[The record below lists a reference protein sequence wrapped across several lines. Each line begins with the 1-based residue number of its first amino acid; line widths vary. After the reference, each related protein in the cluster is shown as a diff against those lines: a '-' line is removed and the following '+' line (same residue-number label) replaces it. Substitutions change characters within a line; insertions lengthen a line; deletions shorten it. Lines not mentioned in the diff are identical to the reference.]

1 MLSLGTCLI
10 VVCLAWGLT
19 SVVHSRPSFSMHGS
33 PGSYPTPE
41 ALAPLVDRNI
51 AASRNPFEEE
61 TKSENPFDVPIGEFD
76 IQTHVGHSAK
86 SSTNLAKALSSLPD
100 HDISASR
107 NPFEEKTKS
116 KNPFDEPIEEY
127 DLQTH
132 IGHGAMSSTYAGDF
146 LDLSRKSNQPVAASP
161 LNFDGNPFAMH
172 PGGPTG
178 QDGTLASGNMLLPA
192 VPHSTG
198 FQQDAYHRAVP
209 VVGTT
214 HDEVLRSLQVNPE
227 ISYNPFRF
235 DPRETEI
242 QNRQGSWVEFDN
254 DVKSGAPIDS
264 VPGTSDYGST
274 QTGTSDQN
282 FIARDQSHASHGP
295 EPSGEQPL
303 IDLGITDEEKKET
316 SGPSLESFL
325 QEEFYHR
332 ISSALKSRLA
342 NLTIGNR
349 ETLQEFYEEIL
360 AATLIQSA
368 QLKNAER
375 RHTEQELREHS
386 EILVVYAIEQL
397 FSTLEK
403 PLEDLNDKTKQGLI
417 QSLARTPPKGASRS
431 WLPALWL
438 THRYEQE
445 FSSSHVDPFQLI
457 NVLNHFKRSGKT
469 S

>member
-1 MLSLGTCLI
+1 
-10 VVCLAWGLT
+10 
-19 SVVHSRPSFSMHGS
+19 MHGS

-146 LDLSRKSNQPVAASP
+146 LDLSRKSNQPGDFNAFVAASP